1 MISKNIKY
9 YRLIKS
15 MSKKDLA
22 EAVNVTPMAI
32 SNYEN
37 GKRKPEIDILK
48 KIANVLGVRVADFLN
63 VRNENIQF
71 SHNEFRKS
79 SSLPKNTQEYIFES
93 IEEYF
98 SRFMDAV
105 EILGGDVLPTF
116 PKCHYL
122 EITKDVEKDALNL
135 RRYLGFADNGP
146 IDDLIGSLENK
157 GFLVLLKEIDDD
169 KFSAING
176 FVNNHPYIMLNKK
189 MTIERNRSTIAHELA
204 HLMFNWDNVD
214 MTEKEIENYATA
226 IGGAFLFPKED
237 AIREL
242 GVHRRSVSKDMIL
255 VATEYGISMFLL
267 AKRAEILK
275 IISESSSRKFYILAS
290 EKGWRKNEPSRI
302 EKLERPILFEQLVYR
317 AINENEI
324 SIQRG
329 AELLKKPYDKVAN
342 DCLFDSK

>member
-32 SNYEN
+32 SNYES

-48 KIANVLGVRVADFLN
+48 KIANVLGVRVVDFLT

-105 EILGGDVLPTF
+105 EILGGDVLPNF

-157 GFLVLLKEIDDD
+157 GFLVLLKEIDEEPDRLLDLSNKIEKEVSSELLECLRNEKIMILGSGTSYHAGLYAKKWFKAANMIASEFVYDD
-169 KFSAING
+169 KEYDNYTFVLLSQSGETFDLIKAIEKIRSG
-176 FVNNHPYIMLNKK
+176 QNNKIISLINKENT
-189 MTIERNRSTIAHELA
+189 TIERLSDFYL
-204 HLMFNWDNVD
+204 
-214 MTEKEIENYATA
+214 
-226 IGGAFLFPKED
+226 
-237 AIREL
+237 
-242 GVHRRSVSKDMIL
+242 
-255 VATEYGISMFLL
+255 
-267 AKRAEILK
+267 ILK
-275 IISESSSRKFYILAS
+275 TQSY
-290 EKGWRKNEPSRI
+290 
-302 EKLERPILFEQLVYR
+302 
-317 AINENEI
+317 
-324 SIQRG
+324 
-329 AELLKKPYDKVAN
+329 LLN
-342 DCLFDSK
+342 